1 MAGEPPTCPVLPH
14 HRVKAEQ
21 WLAELWRDFPL
32 SRPVSLEWRRF
43 RTTAGVAVYNRNV
56 IGLSINLLG
65 EDERLRSTL
74 VHEYAHLLAYDRFGR
89 AGANHGPAWRA
100 AMRDLGAEPIVRHS
114 WECARNTP
122 RTMAVYRCRKCNA
135 EFRRLRI
142 LRRRVKHATCGG
154 LVDFVGKFQFAE
166 KRDVDR

>member
-14 HRVKAEQ
+14 HRVKAEE
-21 WLAELWRDFPL
+21 WLAELSQAFPL

-122 RTMAVYRCRKCNA
+122 RTMAVYRCRKCKT
-135 EFRRLRI
+135 EFRRLRM
-142 LRRRVKHATCGG
+142 LRRRVKHAACGV